1 MTLYPIL
8 SAPIIIQ
15 LHVVGAIC
23 AIVLG
28 PMALFRQSRDIWH
41 RRLGYAWVMAIGF
54 TTASSFWISE
64 APVIGPFSPI
74 HALSIFT
81 IYGLWRGIS
90 AARAGQI
97 AAHREYMQ
105 GLYFWA
111 MGVAGV
117 FTFLPGRRMN
127 TVFFDM
133 APMAGFIAVSVVIG
147 GVLVVFGMTQ
157 KHRTI

>member
-1 MTLYPIL
+1 MTLDPIL
-8 SAPIIIQ
+8 TAPLIIQ

-28 PMALFRQSRDIWH
+28 PMALFRRSRDIWH
-41 RRLGYAWVMAIGF
+41 RRLGYAWVMAMAF
-54 TTASSFWISE
+54 TAVSSFWISE
-64 APVIGPFSPI
+64 APIIGLFGPI
-74 HALSIFT
+74 HALSVLT

-90 AARAGQI
+90 AARAGNI
-97 AAHREYMQ
+97 AAHRGQMQ

-111 MGVAGV
+111 MGVAGL

-127 TVFFDM
+127 SVFFDM
-133 APMAGFIAVSVVIG
+133 APLAGFIAMAVVIG